1 MVYLYIVG
9 AVVAVVALYAY
20 LVAPARVP
28 RGTDGLWA
36 AHYAHRGLYS
46 RDQSVPENSLAAF
59 AAAAEAGYGMEL
71 DITITANDEVVVFH
85 DDMLTRVC
93 GVDKDI
99 RDCTLDELR
108 GCRLFGTSEGIPL
121 FGEMLELV
129 DGRVPLIV
137 ELKSTKRYRELCIE
151 ASALLDVYAGPYC
164 VESFDPRIVR
174 WFYRHRPGVVRGQLA
189 GGVRSYETTP
199 FYQSFLM
206 SSLLTN
212 AMCHPHFA
220 AYRHQD
226 SYRKLGL
233 RAFKLMGG
241 KLAAWTVQN
250 YDDAQYLRKMFDV
263 IIFEFFRP

>member
-1 MVYLYIVG
+1 MVYLYIAG
-9 AVVAVVALYAY
+9 AVAAFVALYAFMT
-20 LVAPARVP
+20 APARVP
-28 RGTDGLWA
+28 RGTDELWA
-36 AHYAHRGLYS
+36 ARYAHRGLYS
-46 RDQSVPENSLAAF
+46 SDQSVPENSLAAF

-71 DITITANDEVVVFH
+71 DITITADNDVVVFH
-85 DDMLTRVC
+85 DDMLTRAC

-108 GCRLFGTSEGIPL
+108 SCRLFGTSEGIPL
-121 FGEMLELV
+121 FSEVLELV

-137 ELKSTKRYRELCIE
+137 ELKTTKRYRELCIE
-151 ASALLDVYAGPYC
+151 AAALLDVYAGPYC

-189 GGVRSYETTP
+189 CGIRSYENTP
-199 FYQSFLM
+199 FYQSLLM

-212 AMCHPHFA
+212 AMCRPHFA
-220 AYRHQD
+220 AYQHQD

-233 RAFKLMGG
+233 RAFKLMCG
-241 KLAAWTVQN
+241 KLVAWTLQSCN
-250 YDDAQYLRKMFDV
+250 DAQRLRKMFDV